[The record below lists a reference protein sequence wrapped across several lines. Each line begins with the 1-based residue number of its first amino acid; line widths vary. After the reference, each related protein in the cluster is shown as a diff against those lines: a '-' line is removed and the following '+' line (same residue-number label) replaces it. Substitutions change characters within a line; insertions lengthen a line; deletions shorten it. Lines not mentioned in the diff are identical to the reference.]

1 MYPLPQIP
9 NFVCVC
15 VCLEHLK
22 LIISNFE
29 IYNTWS
35 IATLWD
41 IILKK
46 NFSLRFGNLGKFAFY
61 SENFK
66 T

>member
-9 NFVCVC
+9 NFVC

-46 NFSLRFGNLGKFAFY
+46 KFLLEIWKLG
-61 SENFK
+61 
-66 T
+66 